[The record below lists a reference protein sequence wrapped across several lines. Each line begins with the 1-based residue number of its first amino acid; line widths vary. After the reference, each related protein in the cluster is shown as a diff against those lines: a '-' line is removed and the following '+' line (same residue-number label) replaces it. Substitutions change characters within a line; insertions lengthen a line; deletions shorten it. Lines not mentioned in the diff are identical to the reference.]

1 MIKSSDI
8 LEAVRDVL
16 ESRFNYLVY
25 PDEVVNNY
33 EPPCFFI
40 KLVSLSKQY
49 REDIKQVNA
58 TLYITFAAGALSQ
71 YEILDIKD
79 TITSIF
85 VKGLRVKDRFIHF
98 SYITTET
105 VGDDND
111 MIEFDIPFS
120 YFDSFDDDKENIPM
134 MNNFYYNKEE

>member
-58 TLYITFAAGALSQ
+58 TLYITFATGALSQ

-79 TITSIF
+79 TITS
-85 VKGLRVKDRFIHF
+85 LFIK
-98 SYITTET
+98 
-105 VGDDND
+105 D

-120 YFDSFDDDKENIPM
+120 YFDSFDDKEDIPM
-134 MNNFYYNKEE
+134 MINFYYNKEE